1 MPENYK
7 ELLASK
13 LEETRRNDEG
23 DRRTM
28 WSNAEV
34 QDMLLDLWNAL
45 NLDLAA
51 QALTVPE
58 PVLA

>member
-51 QALTVPE
+51 QELTVPE